1 MSLDSYLT
9 KHSILNIR
17 LRMETFLVRPLSKYA
32 RLCIFMSFCLHV
44 LGKTQGK
51 VLVCH
56 RGGSCA
62 VSQEQRC
69 AERGCRFCH
78 PGGLGSTTYNSSSGL
93 VFPPEKQ
100 DENFTGAQPTARG
113 CEWLCDPTMRGTPEA
128 CNFLLGVIA
137 DECIGG
143 TN

>member
-1 MSLDSYLT
+1 
-9 KHSILNIR
+9 
-17 LRMETFLVRPLSKYA
+17 
-32 RLCIFMSFCLHV
+32 MSFCLHV

-62 VSQEQRC
+62 VSQEQSC

-100 DENFTGAQPTARG
+100 DETSQEHNPLPVAVSGFVTR
-113 CEWLCDPTMRGTPEA
+113 R
-128 CNFLLGVIA
+128 
-137 DECIGG
+137 
-143 TN
+143 